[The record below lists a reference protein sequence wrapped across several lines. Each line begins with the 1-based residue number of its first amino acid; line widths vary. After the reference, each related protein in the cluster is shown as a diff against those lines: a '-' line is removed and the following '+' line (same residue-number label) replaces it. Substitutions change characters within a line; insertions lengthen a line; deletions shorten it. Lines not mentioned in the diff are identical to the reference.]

1 MNLYNNLSMI
11 KQITAQIEKL
21 KDKTDDKNLLKYNH
35 LIGIR
40 LGLTNDYTYERIL
53 DLESKA
59 KTEYEEQFVLGIY
72 KGYKVKKGAML

>member
-1 MNLYNNLSMI
+1 MSHKMLNKLN
-11 KQITAQIEKL
+11 KRIEL
-21 KDKTDDKNLLKYNH
+21 LINKTDDKSLLKYNH